1 MTQIILKNQIERKKL
16 ETLLFLLKSWEI
28 DAEVNNT
35 DITQSKSKSNHELF
49 SKTRGMWKNREID
62 ARQLRREAWN
72 GDTILKK

>member
-28 DAEVNNT
+28 DAEVNNNN
-35 DITQSKSKSNHELF
+35 ITQSKSKSNHALF
-49 SKTRGMWKNREID
+49 STTRGMWKDREID

-72 GDTILKK
+72 GNTI